1 MKQRESWQKQHPD
14 GSFSLAQQKGAGGAE
29 VHGAGGGRFGP
40 SDVPGPR
47 ATEQS
52 PEQNR
57 AETSL
62 RNAPKKPGI
71 RHPLEGIRVID
82 LTKIVAGPNATR
94 LLATMGAEVIR
105 VEWHDQRAL
114 DMLRMI
120 RPSVP
125 GGDADSLNRSG
136 LFNNLNA
143 GKYGI
148 TLNMSLPQG
157 RDLFKRLIAKASV
170 LCENYS
176 PEQMES
182 WGLGYQELRQINP
195 ELIYLQ
201 ITGMG
206 KSGTYDA
213 YRSVGPTAQALSG
226 LTHMSGLSEPMPPAG
241 WGYSY
246 LDHSTGYYGAMFVLA
261 AMMKRRRTGRGCY
274 IDLSQTETGLMLS
287 GTAVLEAQ
295 ATARATERYGNRMPF
310 AQWAPHGAFRCRGT
324 DEWLTIA
331 IQNDEQWTQLVAEMG
346 SPQWAQASRLA
357 HASGRKAHEDELERR
372 LAEFTQGEDRYELMH
387 RLQRRGIPVGAVQ
400 NAADRCER
408 DAQLKQRGYFIA
420 LPQSEIGTWPIEG
433 FPAKFQNTSINVGG
447 PPGRAAPLIG
457 EDNDYVYRQL
467 LGLTPEELAALKED
481 WVI

>member
-1 MKQRESWQKQHPD
+1 ME
-14 GSFSLAQQKGAGGAE
+14 
-29 VHGAGGGRFGP
+29 P
-40 SDVPGPR
+40 SKR
-47 ATEQS
+47 
-52 PEQNR
+52 R
-57 AETSL
+57 
-62 RNAPKKPGI
+62 
-71 RHPLEGIRVID
+71 PLEGIRVID

-94 LLATMGAEVIR
+94 MLATMGAEVIR

-120 RPSVP
+120 RPGVP
-125 GGDADSLNRSG
+125 GGDPSSLNRSG

-157 RDLFKRLIAKASV
+157 RDLFKGLIGKASV

-182 WGLGYQELRQINP
+182 WGLGYPELRQINP
-195 ELIYLQ
+195 RLIYLQ

-206 KSGTYDA
+206 KSGTYKA

-226 LTHMSGLSEPMPPAG
+226 LTDMSGLPDPAPPAG

-246 LDHSTGYYGAMFVLA
+246 LDHSTGYYGAIFVLA
-261 AMMKRRRTGRGCY
+261 ALMKCRRTGQGCY
-274 IDLSQTETGLMLS
+274 IDLSQTETGLMVS

-295 ATARATERYGNRMPF
+295 LTGKPTARYGNRMPF
-310 AQWAPHGAFRCRGT
+310 ADWVPHGAFRCRGT
-324 DEWLTIA
+324 DEWVAIA
-331 IQNDEQWTQLVAEMG
+331 IKNDEEWAQLVEEMG
-346 SPQWAQASRLA
+346 SPEWARELRFAR
-357 HASGRKAHEDELERR
+357 ASGRKQHEDDLER
-372 LAEFTQGEDRYELMH
+372 LVGQFTQGRERYELSH
-387 RLQRRGIPVGAVQ
+387 CLQQRGIAAGPVQ

-408 DAQLKQRGYFIA
+408 DTQLKERGYFIP
-420 LPQSEIGTWPIEG
+420 LPQSEIGTWPVEN
-433 FPAKFQNTSINVGG
+433 FPARFQNTPISVGG

-457 EDNDYVYRQL
+457 EDNDYVYREV
-467 LGLTPEELAALKED
+467 LGLKPEEITALRED